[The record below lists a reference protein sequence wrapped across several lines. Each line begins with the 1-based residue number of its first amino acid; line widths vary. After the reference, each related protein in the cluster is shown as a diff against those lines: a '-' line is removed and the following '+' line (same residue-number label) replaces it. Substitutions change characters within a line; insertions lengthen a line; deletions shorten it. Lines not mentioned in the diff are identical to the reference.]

1 MNPHPSNFRN
11 TCQGDRASGNSNSSG
26 KLTARLPAGLAV
38 SRRFVPV
45 IALMFSL
52 LLVGV
57 RAADVEVTTP
67 ADLGPGSLRQA
78 IADVSAGGSISFA
91 AGLAGATITL
101 GSELLVNQAMTI
113 DASSLAVGITLSG
126 GGVTRLIRVSAA
138 GDLTLRGLRL
148 TAGNGTG
155 TANSGFGGA
164 LFNAGIATVER
175 CTLSGNTAGN
185 YGGSIFNALSATLT
199 LTDSTFSGNS
209 VSLYGGAISN
219 SSLLNVSRCTFNDNA
234 SGFQGGGIYSDS
246 FGNLSVTNSTF
257 TGNSANFYGG
267 AVFNGG
273 PLTVASATLAD
284 NQATRVGGGIYS
296 DYFGTIFLNSSIVS
310 GNTSPESAQIFGNWA
325 GSHNLTSG
333 DSKLAPLGQWGG
345 PTQTMPPLP
354 GSPAIDAGGATSLT
368 TDQRGL
374 ARVLGGGP
382 DIGAFESAASSFGPN
397 GLTIYAGVPVGDAD
411 GEFEISADPN
421 FLPYVSTFAGT
432 GDAGFQD
439 ATRLSAKF
447 SYPSAVVQ
455 DALGNLF
462 IADTGNHRIRMLAPN
477 GTVSTIAGTGSYGM
491 GVGNGTSAAF
501 AFPSALAL
509 DPDGNVYV
517 ADTYNHRI
525 CKLTRPPTVGGS
537 WTVTTLA
544 GTGNAGLDEGS
555 GSVAR
560 FNQPYGL
567 TLDPSGNMFVADA
580 LNHRIRKITPSGTV
594 STFAGSN
601 QGFLDASLALNAQFH
616 TPRALV
622 FSGGDLLVAD
632 TFNHR
637 IRKIAVAGGIAG
649 AVSTF
654 AGSPV
659 AGEPAESAAGFAE
672 GPAST
677 AKFNTPS
684 GLAIDGSD
692 SLYIAD
698 EQNHRIRKI
707 TAGEVTTVAG
717 TGDAALQN
725 GDSDVARFDSPT
737 GVLVL
742 ADENL
747 VVADDF
753 NQVLRRIAI
762 KPLTLPSALLAGSDD
777 GSGGVQVSAFL
788 DLAALGLDPETT
800 YYFR

>member
-45 IALMFSL
+45 IVLMFSL

-199 LTDSTFSGNS
+199 LTDSTLSGNS

-397 GLTIYAGVPVGDAD
+397 GLTIYAGVPAGDAD

-517 ADTYNHRI
+517 ADTY
-525 CKLTRPPTVGGS
+525 
-537 WTVTTLA
+537 
-544 GTGNAGLDEGS
+544 
-555 GSVAR
+555 
-560 FNQPYGL
+560 
-567 TLDPSGNMFVADA
+567 
-580 LNHRIRKITPSGTV
+580 
-594 STFAGSN
+594 
-601 QGFLDASLALNAQFH
+601 
-616 TPRALV
+616 
-622 FSGGDLLVAD
+622 
-632 TFNHR
+632 NHR